1 MRTRA
6 FRPVSAL
13 VLERAL
19 HEDFTVAHHFAAA
32 GEDALELEVLG
43 EEAGVGAGARLDDA
57 VALDAEGAGDVRG
70 REREGLFDRHVVIAD
85 ETDGFLEVSV
95 HAAHAEAVLASTSSA
110 RSARLVRDNGGY
122 RVVLGNG
129 MSLNEARAA
138 ALNVKDIIGSGAFA
152 VQK

>member
-1 MRTRA
+1 M
-6 FRPVSAL
+6 
-13 VLERAL
+13 
-19 HEDFTVAHHFAAA
+19 
-32 GEDALELEVLG
+32 
-43 EEAGVGAGARLDDA
+43 
-57 VALDAEGAGDVRG
+57 
-70 REREGLFDRHVVIAD
+70 
-85 ETDGFLEVSV
+85 
-95 HAAHAEAVLASTSSA
+95 LASTSSA